1 MTTPHLTVTAA
12 AIGWIPVRLGREFRT
27 NTKRLREHRNLG
39 VRMRV
44 GDAEGWGEAYTM
56 EPEAGMEALGG
67 VRFEGWRAEA
77 PEDLDV
83 IPDLP
88 ARSAADLAL
97 HDARCRALGV
107 PLHRLLQLPEPR
119 TVTSVSLSLASADE
133 VLAEA
138 RAWLDAGYTRI
149 KLKMG
154 AGTDP
159 GLPARLREVVGDG
172 VGIRVDGNQAWDAK
186 SYREVLP
193 HLEAA
198 RVEFCEQPFPV
209 GMSELCAEVHTAA
222 VPIFLDEEITGPD
235 DVARVAGHGGVDG
248 VNVKLAKCGG
258 IHRSLET
265 IRVARAHGLGV
276 MIGCYFESSLA
287 TAAAVHLTS
296 LADFVDLDAPLFL
309 EEDPF
314 AGLRYEEG
322 GPRVG
327 GGPGIGVE
335 PKREIF

>member
-222 VPIFLDEEITGPD
+222 V
-235 DVARVAGHGGVDG
+235 
-248 VNVKLAKCGG
+248 NVKLAKCGG